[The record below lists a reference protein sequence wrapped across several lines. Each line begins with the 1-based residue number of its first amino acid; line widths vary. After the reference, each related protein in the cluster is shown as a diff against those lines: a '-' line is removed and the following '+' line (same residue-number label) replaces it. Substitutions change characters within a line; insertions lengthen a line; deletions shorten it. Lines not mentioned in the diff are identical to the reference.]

1 MERYFNDEP
10 TRTQKGEKK
19 SWNKTAL
26 KHHKVKK
33 KEIEKKYISRKAG
46 HRRFRLKLEKCIMQ
60 LLIIDIIFG

>member
-1 MERYFNDEP
+1 MEKYFNDEP

-26 KHHKVKK
+26 KVKK
-33 KEIEKKYISRKAG
+33 IEIEKKYISRKAG
-46 HRRFRLKLEKCIMQ
+46 HRRFRLKLENCIMQ